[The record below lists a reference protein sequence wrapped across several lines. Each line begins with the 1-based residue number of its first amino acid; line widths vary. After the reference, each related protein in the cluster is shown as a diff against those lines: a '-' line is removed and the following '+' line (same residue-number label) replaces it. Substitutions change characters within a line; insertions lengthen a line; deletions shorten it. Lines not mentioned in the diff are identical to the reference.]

1 MDTKYEVKQMKTI
14 QSGWPLFSLMV
25 REEPFQG
32 NPWKTKQ
39 ENGKKWKLV
48 PQEKTT
54 LLVVRGA
61 SERERVY
68 PVAFTLSFA

>member
-1 MDTKYEVKQMKTI
+1 MDAKYEVKQMKTI
-14 QSGWPLFSLMV
+14 QSGWPPFSLMV

-32 NPWKTKQ
+32 NPWKTEQ

-54 LLVVRGA
+54 LLVFRGA